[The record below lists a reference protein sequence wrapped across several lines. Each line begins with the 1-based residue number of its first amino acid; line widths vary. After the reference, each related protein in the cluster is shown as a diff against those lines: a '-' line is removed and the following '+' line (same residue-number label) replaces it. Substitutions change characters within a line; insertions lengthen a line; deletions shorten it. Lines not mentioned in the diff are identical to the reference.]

1 MPSDTRHVFDVCTKE
16 YDFKDTDVVAVD
28 IFDLLKDYWK
38 HYNATENQVT
48 GGHLSVY
55 ELVLSFIRN
64 NPKGHYI
71 LDEVPIYKG
80 ITQVLLYMYIAPNA
94 NANG

>member
-1 MPSDTRHVFDVCTKE
+1 M
-16 YDFKDTDVVAVD
+16 AVD
-28 IFDLLKDYWK
+28 IFDLLKDHWK
-38 HYNATENQVT
+38 HYKATENKVT

-55 ELVLSFIRN
+55 ELVLSFITN

-80 ITQVLLYMYIAPNA
+80 ITQMFEI
-94 NANG
+94 